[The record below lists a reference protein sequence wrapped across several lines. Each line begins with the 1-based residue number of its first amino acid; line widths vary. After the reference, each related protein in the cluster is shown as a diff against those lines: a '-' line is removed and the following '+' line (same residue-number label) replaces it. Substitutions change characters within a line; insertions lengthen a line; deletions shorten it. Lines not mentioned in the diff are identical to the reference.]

1 MAVAGSSSGTGASGR
16 GGWLLL
22 GLLWLMLVLLVLL
35 PVLPAQAA
43 PASAGAAPAAALA
56 ARPGPRPLR
65 DYTVDVWTTRNGLPH
80 NSLRAIAQTPDG
92 LLWMATWEGLVLY
105 NGHEFITYDR
115 GSKPGLP
122 DNGIGALHVDGKG
135 ALWLGDS
142 RGNLV
147 QHDNRGRWQQLLR
160 EPPAPGVLIQA
171 MASDPQGRLW
181 LLFEG
186 KGLGYLDA
194 SGQVQY
200 TPPPDD
206 VPMALTYPAM
216 VVDAVGQVWIGT
228 LDGLVL
234 RDTEGVLQRAPASYG
249 LPDGPAWPYRGAD
262 GVLWIVAG
270 NKIYRMRDGR
280 PQLQYSVDEATY
292 LTAMLIDSHG
302 QVWVGTESDGLM
314 RIGPRGVERLPPGK
328 ALPGGRIISLY
339 EDAEGSIW
347 VGANGGL
354 YRLREALFSSYG
366 RADGLSGEYI
376 RTVLE
381 DTRGRIWIGSA
392 QGLDRMEA
400 DGSITT
406 IALDDHPGDNV
417 VSVLSLALGRD
428 GAVWVGTFADGV
440 IRIDPDDRI
449 TRYRPHHELGS
460 GNIRALAVDAAGTV
474 WAGTQ
479 GGLLRISDGQLRRP
493 DIAGLPQELITA
505 LGIHQGQLWVG
516 STEGVR
522 IVRPRRVER
531 LALSDLGGARSVFGL
546 QSIGQSMWICTDRG
560 LYRWRD
566 GQLGRVGLEQGLPVD
581 TVFQLVP
588 DRLGNVWIS
597 SNRGV
602 LRTDMVSL
610 NEVADGRRERVEVER
625 YSEIDGMA
633 NAQANGTSGPAAMLD
648 SRGRYWVVTA
658 GGLAVAD
665 PMHLRQLRERT
676 PPPAMLEQVRVNGE
690 PHDWRNSPL
699 RVPGGARLGI
709 SYIGLSYLVS
719 DRIRYRT
726 RLLGLDKDWVERGS
740 QRSVE
745 YIGLPPGDYTLEV
758 AAMHPGGQWSVQPA
772 RLQFS
777 VAPLIWQNPWVWA
790 GVAVALLLAWAGLY
804 RYGIYTYKARNQRL
818 ARLVDQRTYDL
829 QLQAESL
836 LAANQ
841 EKTRLL
847 EKLREQSEA
856 FERQAREDALTG
868 LPNRRVFD
876 EALAREFARHQRSG
890 HPLCLVVLDIDYFKT
905 VNDRFSHSVGDQVLK
920 EVGQLLRSACREGD
934 LPARLGGEEF
944 AVLLPDTTTSE
955 AEQLCVRL
963 QDLFRGRQDWAGV
976 EGLAVTFS
984 AGLVQVGAEDQNPS
998 GLYDRA
1004 DRALYRAKNN
1014 GRDVTCV
1021 G

>member
-1 MAVAGSSSGTGASGR
+1 MADRGRAARRR
-16 GGWLLL
+16 GGPVLWCVLSWLTLM
-22 GLLWLMLVLLVLL
+22 LLW
-35 PVLPAQAA
+35 A
-43 PASAGAAPAAALA
+43 PQALA
-56 ARPGPRPLR
+56 RDAIASVAASVTPGQRPLR
-65 DYTVDVWTTRNGLPH
+65 DYTVDVWTSRNGLPH
-80 NSLRAIAQTPDG
+80 NSLRGIGQTPDG
-92 LLWMATWEGLVLY
+92 LLWMATWEGLVRY

-115 GSKPGLP
+115 GSVPGLP
-122 DNGIGALHVDGKG
+122 DNGIGALHVDAKG
-135 ALWLGDS
+135 ALWVGDS
-142 RGNLV
+142 RGNLIR
-147 QHDNRGRWQQLLR
+147 HDPQGRWHHLLR

-171 MASDPQGRLW
+171 MTSDAQGRLW
-181 LLFEG
+181 LLYEG

-194 SGQVQY
+194 AGQVQY

-216 VVDAVGQVWIGT
+216 VADSVGQIWIGT
-228 LDGLVL
+228 LDGLVM

-249 LPDGPAWPYRGAD
+249 LPAGPVWPYRAAD

-270 NKIYRMRDGR
+270 NRIYRMRDGK
-280 PQLQYSVDEATY
+280 PELQYSVEEGTY
-292 LTAMLIDSHG
+292 LTAMLIDSRG
-302 QVWVGTESDGLM
+302 QVWVGTESDGLL
-314 RIGPRGVERLPPGK
+314 RISASGAERMPPGK
-328 ALPGGRIISLY
+328 TLPGGRIISLY

-354 YRLREALFSSYG
+354 YRLREALFTSYG
-366 RADGLSGEYI
+366 RSDGLSGEYI

-381 DTRGRIWIGSA
+381 DRRGRIWVGSA
-392 QGLDRMEA
+392 QGLDRIAADGRITRIPLEA
-400 DGSITT
+400 D
-406 IALDDHPGDNV
+406 PGDAV
-417 VSVLSLALGRD
+417 VSVLSLALARD
-428 GAVWVGTFADGV
+428 GSVWVGTFADGV
-440 IRIDPDDRI
+440 IRIDPDDGM
-449 TRYRPHHELGS
+449 TRHGPVHELGS
-460 GNIRALAVDAAGTV
+460 GNIRALVVDDDGTV

-479 GGLLRISDGQLRRP
+479 GGLLHIAGGQVMRP

-505 LGIHQGQLWVG
+505 LGLHQGQLWVG

-522 IVRPRRVER
+522 IVRAQRVER

-566 GQLGRVGLEQGLPVD
+566 GQLGRIGLEQGLPVD

-610 NEVADGRRERVEVER
+610 NEVADGRLARVEVER

-658 GGLAVAD
+658 GGLAMAD

-676 PPPAMLEQVRVNGE
+676 PPPSMLEQVRVNGVE
-690 PHDWRNSPL
+690 QDWRNAPV
-699 RVPGGARLGI
+699 RVPGGARVGI

-726 RLLGLDKDWVERGS
+726 RLLGLDKDWVERGG

-745 YIGLPPGDYTLEV
+745 YIGLPPGEYTLEV
-758 AAMHPGGQWSVQPA
+758 AAMHPGGQWSAQPA
-772 RLQFS
+772 QLRFS
-777 VAPLIWQNPWVWA
+777 VAPLWWQNIWIWA
-790 GVAVALLLAWAGLY
+790 AVLVVLLLVWAGLY
-804 RYGIYTYKARNQRL
+804 RYGIYRYKARSQRL

-847 EKLREQSEA
+847 ERLREQSEA
-856 FERQAREDALTG
+856 YERQAREDPLTG

-890 HPLCLVVLDIDYFKT
+890 HPLCLVVLDIDHFKA
-905 VNDRFSHSVGDQVLK
+905 VNDRFSHAAGDQVLK
-920 EVGQLLRSACREGD
+920 EVGMLLRSACREGD

-944 AVLLPDTTTSE
+944 ALLLADTTTTD

-963 QDLFRGRQDWAGV
+963 QDLFHGRNDWAGV

-984 AGLVQVGAEDQNPS
+984 AGLVQVSDDDHAPAD
-998 GLYDRA
+998 LYERA

-1014 GRDVTCV
+1014 GRNLTCV